1 MKIMSK
7 FKKSLEDQQKIN
19 EAAEQLVEHFSV
31 AATLAD
37 HYEKMAKTQALMM
50 MTMGCNCKN
59 GEIQLPAEVAFFF
72 DDVRVLLE
80 LLRPFDEMASEDKK

>member
-1 MKIMSK
+1 MNK

-19 EAAEQLVEHFSV
+19 EAAEQLVDHFRIS
-31 AATLAD
+31 ATLAD

-50 MTMGCNCKN
+50 MTMGVNSKN
-59 GEIQLPAEVAFFF
+59 GEIVLPTEVAFFF

-80 LLRPFDEMASEDKK
+80 MLRPFDEIAAEERK